1 KIDFHFHD
9 AIGRLWQLTTIQCD
23 FALPERFDMEYMGE
37 DNERHRPVMI
47 HRAILGSIERFTGVL
62 IEHYAGAF
70 PLWLAPEQVRVIPIA
85 DEVKEFA
92 RSVVERLQARSVR
105 AHLDER
111 SETLNYRI
119 RDGEVHKIPY
129 MAVVGKREA
138 ESDSIALR

>member
-1 KIDFHFHD
+1 RSGRPYSVAEGEGAFYGPKIDFHFHD

-70 PLWLAPEQVRVIPIA
+70 PLLLAPAPLRVIRIA
-85 DEVKEFA
+85 A
-92 RSVVERLQARSVR
+92 RHWE
-105 AHLDER
+105 
-111 SETLNYRI
+111 
-119 RDGEVHKIPY
+119 G
-129 MAVVGKREA
+129 
-138 ESDSIALR
+138 AL